1 MRFKTLIMLGLA
13 VVFGVAAML
22 MGNQWLMRQAAQN
35 QPAEAARAEPAVPMG
50 TLVVAS
56 VPLRYGTELTPSHL
70 KEIRWPEEAVPP
82 GAFRR
87 TADILAPGVK
97 RVVLAPME
105 PNEPVMALKVTG
117 PGQRGTLSSLLEEGM
132 GAVTVRVND
141 VLGVAGFVLPGD
153 RIDLVLTRQ
162 PQAGAAFSDVVLQ
175 NVRVLAAGQ
184 VADERAEKPTTVTT
198 VTVAVD
204 PVGAQKIALAST
216 AGTLSLVLRRAGE
229 QVSVAGRRVTLD
241 EIGQQTAPKE
251 AVAAAQGPQSVT
263 VRVTRAMKREDYRVP
278 SSEPVETAT
287 AKPRVAQAG
296 PSPEAPV
303 ARP

>member
-35 QPAEAARAEPAVPMG
+35 RPAEVARAEPAVPLG

-56 VPLRYGTELTPSHL
+56 VPLRYGAELTPSHL

-82 GAFRR
+82 GGFRR
-87 TADILAPGVK
+87 IADFFAPGVK

-117 PGQRGTLSSLLEEGM
+117 PGQRGTLSTLLEEGM

-162 PQAGAAFSDVVLQ
+162 TQAGAAFSDVVLQ

-229 QVSVAGRRVTLD
+229 QVSAAGRRVTLD

-263 VRVTRAMKREDYRVP
+263 VRVTRAMKQEDYRVP

-287 AKPRVAQAG
+287 AKPRVARAG
-296 PSPEAPV
+296 SASEAPV
-303 ARP
+303 AQP